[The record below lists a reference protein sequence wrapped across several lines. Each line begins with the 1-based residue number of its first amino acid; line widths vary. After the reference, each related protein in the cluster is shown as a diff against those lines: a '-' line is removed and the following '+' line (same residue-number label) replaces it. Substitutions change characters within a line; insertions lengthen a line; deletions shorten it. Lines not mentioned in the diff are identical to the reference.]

1 MLVLDHHGAV
11 DGAPGRA
18 GGQPRHHGGPRQQ
31 GHRGQALP
39 PGPRGDA
46 HNDDDDDDNDDDY
59 NDDEMMITV

>member
-1 MLVLDHHGAV
+1 M

-46 HNDDDDDDNDDDY
+46 HNDDDDDNDDDDNDDD
-59 NDDEMMITV
+59 EHIE